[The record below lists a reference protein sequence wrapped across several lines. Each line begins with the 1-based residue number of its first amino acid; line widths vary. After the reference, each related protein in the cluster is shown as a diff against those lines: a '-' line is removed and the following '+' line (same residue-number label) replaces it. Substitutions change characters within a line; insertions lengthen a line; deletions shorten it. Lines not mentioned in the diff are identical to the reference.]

1 VALFLLLCTSYWS
14 LFIRDRISTDDAYVK
29 ADSAQLSSRVPGTVT
44 RVLVENDSPVEA
56 GQVLV
61 ELDPTDYKVAVE
73 KARAVLAED
82 EAQVQGAEVAVAQ
95 IDQQTAAQVQAAQA
109 SLQAARDSEIEAR
122 HRVDELENRQLAAAA
137 DLRLTMRD
145 FERFESLYKQGAAP
159 ERQHDQARTAFNKA
173 KAQSGATD
181 AQRAAA
187 RAALAAA
194 TEAVGRAGAQLD
206 AAQSERY
213 NVEIQRYRLASLK
226 GKRDKSGAELEAAGL
241 NLSYCAIP
249 APIAGVIAQKSIQI
263 GDRIQP
269 GQPLMAVVPLQKVYV
284 EANFKETQLTNVRLG
299 QPATICADVYPRYSY
314 QGRVIGVRAGTG
326 AAFSLLPPE
335 NATGNWIKVVQRVP
349 VKIQF
354 EAPIP
359 PDHPLVVGMSLE
371 VTIDT
376 RERGGRMIM
385 GVGSRE

>member
-1 VALFLLLCTSYWS
+1 
-14 LFIRDRISTDDAYVK
+14 
-29 ADSAQLSSRVPGTVT
+29 VPGTVT